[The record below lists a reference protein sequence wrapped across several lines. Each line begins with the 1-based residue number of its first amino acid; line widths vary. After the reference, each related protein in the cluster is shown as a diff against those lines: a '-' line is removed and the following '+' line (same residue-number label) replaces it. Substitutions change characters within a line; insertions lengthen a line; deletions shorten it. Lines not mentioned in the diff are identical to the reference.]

1 MCGMAHEALL
11 PALRGMYAVE
21 AYSARAGYQEFA
33 KEARSVSTYSQS
45 NQSNDMGCLLTT
57 LIVAVCLF
65 VPVVGHIFLTV
76 MIIGDNLTNS
86 EKLIWLLLVWLV
98 PVAGPL
104 LYLLLGQRRNRLLES
119 LLSLSLP

>member
-33 KEARSVSTYSQS
+33 KEAWSVSTYSQS
-45 NQSNDMGCLLTT
+45 NQSSDMGCLLTT

-86 EKLIWLLLVWLV
+86 EKLLWLLLVWLV

-104 LYLLLGQRRNRLLES
+104 LYLLLGQRRNRLL
-119 LLSLSLP
+119 